1 MKKLFVSFA
10 LLLMGVS
17 AFSQQVRELDEIS
30 EDNSWLKVGV
40 NLGVPV
46 SNYGKYSTAA
56 MGIDLTGQFMRTDNF
71 GLGLTTGY
79 TRIFEKADPE
89 FVVNEKDSFG
99 YIPLG
104 IMFRYYPRPSG
115 IFVGVD
121 GGYSFVTG
129 NDFTNGG
136 AYLRP
141 QIGYHNYDWNVF
153 AFYNQIIESSPTSDI
168 QTLGVAV
175 TYNIR
180 FK

>member
-10 LLLMGVS
+10 LLLMGVG

-46 SNYGKYSTAA
+46 GNYGKYSSAA
-56 MGIDLTGQFMRTDNF
+56 MGIDLAGQFMRTDNF
-71 GLGLTTGY
+71 GLGIATGY
-79 TRIFEKADPE
+79 TRIFEKDAPD
-89 FVVNEKDSFG
+89 FVVNDKDGFG

-104 IMFRYYPRPSG
+104 VMFRYYPRPQG

-129 NDFTNGG
+129 NDLTNGG

-141 QIGYHNYDWNVF
+141 QLGYHNYDWNVF
-153 AFYNQIIESSPTSDI
+153 AFYNQIFESAPTSDI
-168 QTLGVAV
+168 QTLGLAF